1 MSSRVKCVRR
11 ALALSLLTWG
21 VTCSFST
28 HANLNAQINSIQVHA
43 QSAQQNYHV
52 DSQQLLRMVR
62 ASNNFHQG
70 LNYANHTQ
78 AHNPKGVATGV
89 MVFVSLSMPDRLLRE
104 TLISAHHY
112 HIPVIVRGLV
122 HNDMR
127 ATLARMFAIIHPKG
141 TTTAIKGG
149 FEINPLWFRAFDI
162 KAVPAVVVAIQGG
175 DNCYGNAPCPSRTF
189 DVIYGNITIHDALK
203 EIAKHGQSASVAKAY
218 LEQGGAHHD

>member
-1 MSSRVKCVRR
+1 MSLRVKCIKG
-11 ALALSLLTWG
+11 ALTLGLLSAG
-21 VTCSFST
+21 VLCSFSV
-28 HANLNAQINSIQVHA
+28 HANLNTQISSIQMHA

-70 LNYANHTQ
+70 LNYANRTQ
-78 AHNPKGVATGV
+78 SHNPKGAATGV

-104 TLISAHHY
+104 ILISAHQY

-162 KAVPAVVVAIQGG
+162 KAVPAVVAIQGG

-189 DVIYGNITIHDALK
+189 DVIYGNITLHDALK
-203 EIAKHGQSASVAKAY
+203 EIAKHGQAALVAKAY

>member
-1 MSSRVKCVRR
+1 MLLGYKSIRVTLV
-11 ALALSLLTWG
+11 LSLLTWG
-21 VTCSFST
+21 VICSSSA
-28 HANLNAQINSIQVHA
+28 HANLNAQISSIQVHT

-62 ASNNFHQG
+62 ASNDFHQG

-78 AHNPKGVATGV
+78 VQNPKGAATGV

-104 TLISAHHY
+104 ILISAHHY

-122 HNDMR
+122 HKDMR

-162 KAVPAVVVAIQGG
+162 KAVPAVVAIQGG
-175 DNCYGNAPCPSRTF
+175 QNCYGNAPCPSRTF
-189 DVIYGNITIHDALK
+189 DVIYGNITLHDALK
-203 EIAKHGQSASVAKAY
+203 EIAKHGQAASVAKAY
-218 LEQGGAHHD
+218 LEQGTHHD